1 MTVQI
6 KPLKGFNNPIN
17 NEKNTLSLLV
27 KSDYGL
33 NEHLHESKQKLL
45 ISLASIINHH
55 KDAQKINFY
64 HKLLVPI
71 KSRSDYLVTKWYEIS
86 LNSLK
91 RELDNSFK
99 EVIESCP
106 NNFYSHFINIII
118 TKNDE
123 VLKLSDDKFI
133 KLNNIIRSAISN
145 INYSH
150 FLFIDNIPFEKTM
163 RKIEKKDTFIT
174 KQTKRINEKY
184 IHILRQHVEYL
195 TL

>member
-6 KPLKGFNNPIN
+6 KPLKGFNNPVN

-33 NEHLHESKQKLL
+33 NKQLHESKQKLL
-45 ISLASIINHH
+45 ISLTNIISHH

-71 KSRSDYLVTKWYEIS
+71 KSRSDYLVTKWYKIS

-91 RELDNSFK
+91 RDLDDSFK

-123 VLKLSDDKFI
+123 VLKLNDGKFYE
-133 KLNNIIRSAISN
+133 LNHIIRSSISN
-145 INYSH
+145 INNNQY
-150 FLFIDNIPFEKTM
+150 LLVDNIPFEKTM
-163 RKIEKKDTFIT
+163 IKIEKKDTYID
-174 KQTKRINEKY
+174 KQSKIVNKR
-184 IHILRQHVEYL
+184 YL
-195 TL
+195 SVFVNY